1 MSTHRPERIAEKIH
15 GVLARRLRELR
26 DPRIGFV
33 TITDVRMSP
42 DLKHAWVYVS
52 ILDDDPQPSF
62 RALQHAVPFLRR
74 TLAREAGLRH
84 TPQLH
89 VEIDA
94 SIATGF
100 QVERILDDLH
110 DAERP
115 PGESEAATDEDP
127 R

>member
-52 ILDDDPQPSF
+52 ILDDDAQPSF
-62 RALQHAVPFLRR
+62 DALQHAVPFLRR
-74 TLAREAGLRH
+74 TLAREAGLRY

-100 QVERILDDLH
+100 QVEQILDDLH
-110 DAERP
+110 DEERP
-115 PGESEAATDEDP
+115 DEPDSSAEEEP

>member
-52 ILDDDPQPSF
+52 ILDDDAQPSF
-62 RALQHAVPFLRR
+62 DALQHAVPFLRR
-74 TLAREAGLRH
+74 TLAREAGLRY

-100 QVERILDDLH
+100 QVEQILDDLH
-110 DAERP
+110 DEERP
-115 PGESEAATDEDP
+115 DEPDSSVDEEQ